1 MEYRRLRGFRRMG
14 LMLLAW
20 ATLLLV
26 AGIAVG
32 WLAPQASTLDPRLA
46 FLASKL
52 TSGPTGVDMGA
63 YLGAD
68 VTAISILIAVVVGV
82 SGGAFQAAGRS
93 SLRQAWQSLG
103 SFLAFFTISALSLV
117 VALIYLL
124 HPPFYV
130 VQLWQIFVWFIAILF
145 YTLNYLWW
153 GMLNGSREYATFQ
166 ALEQLRRMPI
176 ARWQELDGYNSL
188 QLALA
193 TTSAEGDL
201 SAVHFTAVNLGGFLA
216 RQLDPKA
223 EAENAYTRERYRA
236 LKNLLSG
243 SVQNA
248 DAAPN
253 AVSYDLGFV
262 TAGVLL
268 QGIATGMPADDP
280 DHDLFTGVFRTL
292 RETPER
298 INPLFTGVRHALCR
312 GYPGADP
319 FLATYWLERRR
330 WPVDDPRR
338 VARVAAYLARFHGDC
353 WHALRVATP
362 GVADAEAAH
371 LLDDLYRDVAQY
383 LGPRLAREK
392 QRSSGAR
399 LGDLVLGIFDSVHA
413 AVLKGWPNGEAA
425 AERVAVVNAY
435 EARRKELSALF

>member
-14 LMLLAW
+14 LTLLAW

-26 AGIAVG
+26 AGIVIG
-32 WLAPQASTLDPRLA
+32 WLAPQIATLDPRLA
-46 FLASKL
+46 FLAA
-52 TSGPTGVDMGA
+52 PPEAVDLSA

-103 SFLAFFTISALSLV
+103 SFVAFFTISALSLV

-124 HPPFYV
+124 HRPLYA

-153 GMLNGSREYATFQ
+153 GMLNGSRDYATFQ
-166 ALEQLRRMPI
+166 ALEQLRRTPI
-176 ARWQELDGYNSL
+176 ARWQELDGYSGL

-223 EAENAYTRERYRA
+223 EAQNAYSRERYRA

-248 DAAPN
+248 AEAPN

-262 TAGVLL
+262 TAGILL

-280 DHDLFTGVFRTL
+280 EHDLFTGVFRTL

-319 FLATYWLERRR
+319 FLATYWLGHRR
-330 WPVDDPRR
+330 WPLDDPRR
-338 VARVAAYLARFHGDC
+338 VGRVATYLARIHADC
-353 WHALRVATP
+353 WRVLRAGAPST
-362 GVADAEAAH
+362 ADAEVAH
-371 LLDDLYRDVAQY
+371 LLDDLYRDVAHY

-392 QRSSGAR
+392 QRPSGAR
-399 LGDLVLGIFDSVHA
+399 LGDLALGFLDSVHA
-413 AVLKGWPNGEAA
+413 AVLKGWPEGEAA
-425 AERVAVVNAY
+425 GERIAVINAY
-435 EARRKELSALF
+435 ELRRKELSALF

>member
-14 LMLLAW
+14 LTLLVW

-26 AGIAVG
+26 AGIVVG
-32 WLAPQASTLDPRLA
+32 WLAPHAATLNPRLA
-46 FLASKL
+46 VLAAPPGS
-52 TSGPTGVDMGA
+52 VDLSA

-93 SLRQAWQSLG
+93 SLRQAWQALG
-103 SFLAFFTISALSLV
+103 SFVAFFTISALSLV
-117 VALIYLL
+117 VALIYLIDR
-124 HPPFYV
+124 PQYA
-130 VQLWQIFVWFIAILF
+130 VQLWQIFIWFIAILF

-166 ALEQLRRMPI
+166 ALEQLRHTPI
-176 ARWQELDGYNSL
+176 ARWEALDGYSGL

-201 SAVHFTAVNLGGFLA
+201 SAVHFTALNLGGFLA

-223 EAENAYTRERYRA
+223 EAENRYSRERYRA

-243 SVQNA
+243 SIQNA
-248 DAAPN
+248 DTAPN

-262 TAGVLL
+262 AAGTLL
-268 QGIATGMPADDP
+268 QGMATGLPADDAE
-280 DHDLFTGVFRTL
+280 HDLFTGVFRTL
-292 RETPER
+292 RETPEH

-312 GYPGADP
+312 GAQGSDP
-319 FLATYWLERRR
+319 FLVTYWLEHRR
-330 WPVDDPRR
+330 WPLDDPRR
-338 VARVAAYLARFHGDC
+338 VTRPAAYVARFHADC
-353 WHALRVATP
+353 WRTLRAAAH
-362 GVADAEAAH
+362 GGDGAEAAH
-371 LLDDLYRDVAQY
+371 LLEDLYRDMAQY

-392 QRSSGAR
+392 QRLPGVR
-399 LGDLVLGIFDSVHA
+399 LGDLALGFLDSVHA
-413 AVLKGWPNGEAA
+413 AVLRSWPEGEAA
-425 AERVAVVNAY
+425 AERVAVINAY
-435 EARRKELSALF
+435 EARRKELSALL